1 MPQYIRIAVIT
12 VLSAVFSTQ
21 AFAQGKSDES
31 NGVPHVIQEA
41 LANGI
46 NVEVTN
52 SPAVTVE
59 NQVDVSVVG
68 ETEVVV
74 TNASP
79 IEVTVSNF
87 PDTSGGGGDESGYLG
102 LSSVAMTGAGG
113 LTGKVMQCQLDFG
126 PTARMCSDAELVD
139 TPALTKAF
147 ADGSALGVSNV
158 WIKPKFHSFNV
169 RSSANVVYS
178 AGFASGQFWSK
189 YQTLGPAGGVCTNNE
204 GRREYPRSD
213 YTQRGIA
220 LNLELGNGY
229 GSTCDVALHIA
240 CCR

>member
-1 MPQYIRIAVIT
+1 MPSYLSNAVII
-12 VLSAVFSTQ
+12 VLSAVVSTQ
-21 AFAQGKSDES
+21 AFAQGKADES

-52 SPAVTVE
+52 SPTVTVE
-59 NQVDVSVVG
+59 NQVDVAVVG

-102 LSSVAMTGAGG
+102 LSSVGMTGAGG
-113 LTGKVMQCQLDFG
+113 LTGKVMQCQSDFG
-126 PTARMCSDAELVD
+126 PAARMCSDAELVD

-147 ADGSALGVSNV
+147 FDGSSIGVSRV
-158 WIKPKFHSFNV
+158 WVKPKFHSFNV

-178 AGFASGQFWSK
+178 AGFASGQFESR
-189 YQTLGPAGGVCTNNE
+189 YPYLAPAGVCVTDQ
-204 GRREYPRSD
+204 GRRPPPNSDRSPRGVS
-213 YTQRGIA
+213 
-220 LNLELGNGY
+220 LNLEY
-229 GSTCDVALHIA
+229 GFGSVSTCDTELHVA